1 MTRVGPV
8 SVSLEVSV
16 MLACLKIAWM
26 IGARQK
32 HQHFQ
37 FRVLNTIEFRVN
49 EVPKGPPKP
58 DGG

>member
-16 MLACLKIAWM
+16 MLAC
-26 IGARQK
+26 
-32 HQHFQ
+32 
-37 FRVLNTIEFRVN
+37 LNTIEFRVN